1 MARGLNSRA
10 QNRGHKL
17 RMSSRGIQDLESEAD
32 KLNIEL
38 SISPL
43 PDDAPAPS
51 GSAEFGL
58 TEVLVCMG
66 FMLTAALINIQF

>member
-1 MARGLNSRA
+1 MDS
-10 QNRGHKL
+10 K
-17 RMSSRGIQDLESEAD
+17 GIQNLESDAD
-32 KLNIEL
+32 RLNTEL

-43 PDDAPAPS
+43 PDDSPAPS

-66 FMLTAALINIQF
+66 FMLTAALINIRF